1 MKPKRPPGAPAGPRS
16 DAAPRNPAASRIHEG
31 LVGARALVGTAY
43 LADDGLRAEYQR
55 DIAPRTGVAL
65 RKLLMEILP
74 AQGVRARP
82 TSVMDLGAGTGAVG
96 ETLRDLFGRGHRM
109 VEVDRVARGGTTRA
123 ADVTRVDTLAAFGAP
138 FDLVIAAH
146 VLNELYLD
154 DAPEGR
160 ALRLGRLV
168 RAWSEEL
175 LGEGGVLVVLEPA
188 LRETSRALL
197 AVRDQVLAAGLH
209 VVAPCFFTGPCPALL
224 RERDW
229 CHDSAPDAT
238 GRRIDFSYLVVRAAG
253 VMIPRAAPN
262 RFRVVSDPLP
272 EKGRLRLFGCGDDG
286 RHALVRLDRHASPAN
301 AGLDSVGR
309 GDVIEVARTTFAG
322 DGLRVGPDT
331 TVARVTASS
340 PIAGCDVPGGEP
352 T

>member
-1 MKPKRPPGAPAGPRS
+1 MKAKRPPGAPAGSRV
-16 DAAPRNPAASRIHEG
+16 DAASRIHTASRIHNG
-31 LVGARALVGTAY
+31 LVGARALIGTPY
-43 LADDGLRAEYQR
+43 LADEGLRAEYQR

-65 RKLLMEILP
+65 RKILTEILP

-96 ETLRDLFGRGHRM
+96 EALRDLFGRGHRL

-123 ADVTRVDTLAAFGAP
+123 ADVTRVDALAAFGAP

-154 DAPEGR
+154 EAPAAR
-160 ALRLGRLV
+160 ALRLARLV

-175 LGEGGVLVVLEPA
+175 LAEGGVLVVLEPA

-197 AVRDQVLAAGLH
+197 AVRDQILAAGLH
-209 VVAPCFFTGPCPALL
+209 VVAPCFFTGPCPALV

-229 CHDSAPDAT
+229 CHDSAPDTA

-253 VMIPRAAPN
+253 VMVPRAAAN

-272 EKGRLRLFGCGDDG
+272 EKGRLRVFGCGDDG

-301 AGLDSVGR
+301 AELDRAGR

-322 DGLRVGPDT
+322 DGLRVGADT
-331 TVARVTASS
+331 TVVRVTASS
-340 PIAGCDVPGGEP
+340 PISGCDGPGDAG

>member
-1 MKPKRPPGAPAGPRS
+1 MKGKRQPAPATG
-16 DAAPRNPAASRIHEG
+16 SRIHEG
-31 LVGARALVGTAY
+31 LVGARALVGTPY
-43 LADDGLRAEYQR
+43 LADAELRAEYAR

-65 RKLLMEILP
+65 RKVLTEVLP
-74 AQGVRARP
+74 AAGLRVRPA
-82 TSVMDLGAGTGAVG
+82 SVLDLGAGTGAVG
-96 ETLRDLFGRGHRM
+96 EALRELLGRGHRL

-123 ADVTRVDTLAAFGAP
+123 ADVTRVETLAAFGAP

-154 DAPEGR
+154 EEPAAR
-160 ALRLGRLV
+160 AARLGRLV
-168 RAWSEEL
+168 RAWGEDL
-175 LGEGGVLVVLEPA
+175 LGADGTLVVIEPA

-197 AVRDQVLAAGLH
+197 AVRDQLLAAGLH

-229 CHDSAPDAT
+229 CHDSAPDRS

-253 VMIPRAAPN
+253 PIGAPPGTAN

-272 EKGRLRLFGCGDDG
+272 EKGRLRIFGCGDDG

-301 AGLDSVGR
+301 GDFERALR
-309 GDVIEVARTTFAG
+309 GDVVQVARTTFAG
-322 DGLRVGPDT
+322 DGLRVGPET
-331 TVARVTASS
+331 SVVRVTSSS
-340 PIAGCDVPGGEP
+340 PIPGCDRPAAEG

>member
-1 MKPKRPPGAPAGPRS
+1 VRGKRQPGPPVG
-16 DAAPRNPAASRIHEG
+16 SRIHEG
-31 LVGARALVGTAY
+31 LVGARALVGTPY
-43 LADDGLRAEYQR
+43 LADAGLRAEYER

-65 RKLLMEILP
+65 RKILTEVLPVQGLRVRP
-74 AQGVRARP
+74 A
-82 TSVMDLGAGTGAVG
+82 SVLDLGAGTGAVG
-96 ETLRDLFGRGHRM
+96 EALRALLGRGHRL

-123 ADVTRVDTLAAFGAP
+123 ADVTRVDALAAFGAP
-138 FDLVIAAH
+138 FDLVVAAH

-154 DAPEGR
+154 EEPSAR
-160 ALRLGRLV
+160 ATRLGRLV

-175 LGEGGVLVVLEPA
+175 LGADGTLVVIEPA

-197 AVRDQVLAAGLH
+197 AVRDQILAAGLH
-209 VVAPCFFTGPCPALL
+209 VAAPCFFTGPCPALL

-229 CHDSAPDAT
+229 CHDSAPDGT

-253 VMIPRAAPN
+253 PTAPAPAAS

-301 AGLDSVGR
+301 ADFDRAGR
-309 GDVIEVARTTFAG
+309 GDVVQVARTTFAG
-322 DGLRVGPDT
+322 DGLRVGADT
-331 TVARVTASS
+331 LVVRVTASS
-340 PIAGCDVPGGEP
+340 PLSGGDGP
-352 T
+352 TSEGT